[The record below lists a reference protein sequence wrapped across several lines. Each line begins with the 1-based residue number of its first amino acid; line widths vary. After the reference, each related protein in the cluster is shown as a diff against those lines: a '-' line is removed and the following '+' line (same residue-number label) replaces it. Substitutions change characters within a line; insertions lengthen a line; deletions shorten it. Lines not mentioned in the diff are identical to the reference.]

1 MPQIIKKV
9 SVRPSVH
16 NSGRYGSVELATLSS
31 DSYVNLI
38 TSERSL
44 TISPS
49 EAKKLRDQLLE
60 IYPLET
66 AKPSKFKVGDK
77 VAYQSIVGYG
87 ARGMAGRKGSIKE
100 VLEKGWYNVTFTGGI
115 FDTVIKVHEDY
126 LVAQPVEQR
135 AFQAGD
141 RVRYK
146 DGDTFARGFSV
157 VTLDRPHGT
166 DRWWFKET
174 GTHARTSTL
183 ELVTP
188 VATTT
193 PVEPA
198 INTELGRFIVAKMD
212 NGNYLPGTKPKVHTS
227 AKSAND
233 EATRLAN
240 DHGGTFHVLRAS
252 FEASRPVV
260 VQPPVKTAK
269 L

>member
-49 EAKKLRDQLLE
+49 EAKQLRDQLLE
-60 IYPLET
+60 IYPLEV

-100 VLEKGWYNVTFTGGI
+100 VLEKGWYNVTFTGGV
-115 FDTVIKVHEDY
+115 FDNVIKVHEDY

-141 RVRYK
+141 KVRNK
-146 DGDTFARGFSV
+146 DGGTFSNGQRV
-157 VTLDRPHGT
+157 VTLDRPCGAGS
-166 DRWWFKET
+166 WWLKET
-174 GTHARTSTL
+174 NTRTSTAFL

-188 VATTT
+188 AASM
-193 PVEPA
+193 PPAEPA
-198 INTELGRFIVAKMD
+198 MNTELGRFIVAKMD
-212 NGNYLPGTKPKVHTS
+212 NGNYLPGTKPRVHTS
-227 AKSAND
+227 AKSANE

>member
-1 MPQIIKKV
+1 MTKINKLIT
-9 SVRPSVH
+9 VRPSVH
-16 NSGRYGSVELATLSS
+16 NSNNYGRIELATLNVG
-31 DSYVNLI
+31 SYINLI
-38 TSERSL
+38 TTERSL
-44 TISPS
+44 TISPV
-49 EAKKLRDQLLE
+49 EAKQLRDQLLE
-60 IYPLET
+60 IYPLEA

-100 VLEKGWYNVTFTGGI
+100 VLEKGWYNVTFTGGV
-115 FDTVIKVHEDY
+115 FDNVIKVHEDY
-126 LVAQPVEQR
+126 LVAQQVEPR

-146 DGDTFARGFSV
+146 DGDTFSHGLSV
-157 VTLDRPHGT
+157 ATLDRPY
-166 DRWWFKET
+166 DSSRWWLKET
-174 GTHARTSTL
+174 GTHAATEKM

-188 VATTT
+188 VASTT

-212 NGNYLPGTKPKVHTS
+212 NGNYLPGTKPHVHTS
-227 AKSAND
+227 AKAAND

-240 DHGGTFHVLRAS
+240 NHGGTFHVLRAS

>member
-1 MPQIIKKV
+1 MTKINKLIT
-9 SVRPSVH
+9 VRPSVH
-16 NSGRYGSVELATLSS
+16 NVNNYGRIELATLNAGA
-31 DSYVNLI
+31 YINLI
-38 TSERSL
+38 TTERSL

-49 EAKKLRDQLLE
+49 EAKQLRDQLLE
-60 IYPLET
+60 IYPLEVT
-66 AKPSKFKVGDK
+66 KPSKFKVGDK

-87 ARGMAGRKGSIKE
+87 ARGMAGRNGLIKE
-100 VLEKGWYNVTFTGGI
+100 VLEKGWYIVTFTGPI
-115 FDTVIKVHEDY
+115 FDTVLKVHEDY
-126 LVAQPVEQR
+126 LVERVEQR

-146 DGDTFARGFSV
+146 DGDTFSRGLSV

-188 VATTT
+188 AASM
-193 PVEPA
+193 PPAEPA
-198 INTELGRFIVAKMD
+198 INTDLGRFIVAKMD
-212 NGNYLPGTKPKVHTS
+212 NGNYLPGTKPRVHTS